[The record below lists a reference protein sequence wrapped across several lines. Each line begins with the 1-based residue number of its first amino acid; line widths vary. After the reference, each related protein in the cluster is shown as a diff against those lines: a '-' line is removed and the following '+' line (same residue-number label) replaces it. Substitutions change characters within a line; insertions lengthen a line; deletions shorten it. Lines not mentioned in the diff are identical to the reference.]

1 MATQINQLPS
11 RYSLDRKIAVPAV
24 IGEHSD
30 FVIVCGLAG
39 PARDVAHL
47 TKDGPHIFAMG
58 GAMGAACSVGLG
70 LALAQPDR
78 SVLVVTGD
86 GELLMNVGT
95 LATIAT
101 AGVTNLSILCVD
113 NGHYGETGY
122 QRSHTSLGVDL
133 EVMARGAGI
142 GKTLTVQGEEQLLQA
157 HDALRLDNCSVFV
170 NLQTC
175 TEEPPT
181 YPRLLDPA
189 AVRLRFKKYISNLQ
203 D

>member
-1 MATQINQLPS
+1 MTTPIDQAPS
-11 RYSLDRKIAVPAV
+11 AYSLDRKTAVPAV
-24 IGEHSD
+24 IGEHND
-30 FVIVCGLAG
+30 FAIVCGLAG
-39 PARDVAHL
+39 PSRDVAHL

-58 GAMGAACSVGLG
+58 GTMGAACSVGLG
-70 LALAQPDR
+70 LALAQPR
-78 SVLVVTGD
+78 RRVLVVTGD

-122 QRSHTSLGVDL
+122 QRSHTSRGVDL

-142 GKTLTVQGEEQLLQA
+142 GRTLTVQHETQLQQGHA
-157 HDALRLDNCSVFV
+157 TLRDGSCSVFV
-170 NLQTC
+170 NLQTGKD
-175 TEEPPT
+175 EPPT
-181 YPRLLDPA
+181 YPRLLEPA